1 MLYIIAQ
8 EHSSQYLWFFYIS
21 FAESLKKPT
30 LAKSLTETLK
40 SLSLNPN
47 VETIVDITI
56 SKSHEIVVDE
66 IRTVLKDK
74 LRALNA
80 LGKFNL

>member
-1 MLYIIAQ
+1 MIF
-8 EHSSQYLWFFYIS
+8 HCNFFYLIS
-21 FAESLKKPT
+21 LESLKKPV
-30 LAKSLTETLK
+30 LAKGLTETLE
-40 SLSLNPN
+40 SLSLNPH
-47 VETIVDITI
+47 VETIVDIMI

-80 LGKFNL
+80 LTKYNL

>member
-1 MLYIIAQ
+1 MNIPEPSLNNFSNF
-8 EHSSQYLWFFYIS
+8 HPFT
-21 FAESLKKPT
+21 ESLKKPT
-30 LAKSLTETLK
+30 LVKTLTETLE

-80 LGKFNL
+80 LRKV

>member
-1 MLYIIAQ
+1 M
-8 EHSSQYLWFFYIS
+8 
-21 FAESLKKPT
+21 
-30 LAKSLTETLK
+30 
-40 SLSLNPN
+40 SLNPN

-80 LGKFNL
+80 LRKV